1 MWLALSSIYANISE
15 KVLKLFVDT
24 CPICQQLAERKPK
37 HVGAKKPILSNH
49 FCDRIQVDLI
59 DYSSDPQKNEYDV
72 EMRWLMVV
80 KDHFTKLVYLRALPS
95 KHAVNVSRELEH
107 LFGFIGYPLT
117 FHTDNGNEFTPAS
130 EVMDMIR
137 NLNPSCK
144 TITGR
149 PPTPHVQGSV
159 ENAKKS
165 VKRAL
170 SNLGENDRSKGIAP
184 N

>member
-80 KDHFTKLVYLRALPS
+80 KDHFFLQNWFIYEHCLQ
-95 KHAVNVSRELEH
+95 NMQQMCLE
-107 LFGFIGYPLT
+107 
-117 FHTDNGNEFTPAS
+117 N
-130 EVMDMIR
+130 
-137 NLNPSCK
+137 
-144 TITGR
+144 
-149 PPTPHVQGSV
+149 
-159 ENAKKS
+159 
-165 VKRAL
+165 
-170 SNLGENDRSKGIAP
+170 
-184 N
+184 